1 MINLKS
7 FGAVGDGVTDDTAA
21 INAWLAAADATNG
34 TAYAETGVYMHTGFV
49 VPRDVSVEGE
59 SRNGTIFKMMDGVDS
74 PYNIQIGGPRVHL
87 KNFTVDGNRD
97 NNTIGD
103 GINSVT
109 SGTYFGRIDNIY
121 VKTCPGTGFHLF
133 LSHSTLFLNNSCDR
147 CNISCIVERSIAIT
161 LDTVDFSR
169 FIECGLWIKGTP
181 ARSVVMVK
189 NVYQEAVN
197 ETLVD
202 APFIKIT
209 SARKED
215 VINIS
220 GIYMNGKSDLGVS
233 AIGILIEIPIF
244 INNIHIDTIH
254 MKSMATPVK
263 YVGVTPTK
271 IGEVSILNV
280 SLLDGTPNIVRQY
293 GVITDDSYRIDFLTE
308 QLDLT
313 IPNNSIVYPIRNGGP
328 MRINSIDEM
337 VTTHLNTIGTGT
349 VNVGTDDD
357 PAAFGFITNTNNTPK
372 LTVTAKEQELS
383 VNYAENSYNCLVLTV
398 KDKME
403 FTGKVAYKITGMV
416 Y

>member
-21 INAWLAAADATNG
+21 IEAWLAAADENNG
-34 TAYAETGVYMHTGFV
+34 TAYAETGTYMHTGFV
-49 VPRDVSVEGE
+49 VPRDVSIQGE
-59 SRNGTIFKMMDGVDS
+59 SRNGTIFKMMNGVDS
-74 PYNIQIGGPRVHL
+74 PYNIQIGGPRINL
-87 KNFTVDGNRD
+87 KDFTVDGNKD

-103 GINSVT
+103 GINSVIT
-109 SGTYFGRIDNIY
+109 GTHFGRIDNVY
-121 VKTCPGTGFHLF
+121 VKNCPGTGFHLF
-133 LSHSTLFLNNSCDR
+133 RSHNTLFLNNSCDR

-161 LDTVDFSR
+161 LDTVDLSR
-169 FIECGLWIKGTP
+169 FVECGLWLKGAP
-181 ARSVVMVK
+181 ARAVVMVK
-189 NVYQEAVN
+189 NVYQEAVE

-209 SARKED
+209 HARKED

-220 GIYMNGKSDLGVS
+220 GMYMNGRTDLGVS
-233 AIGILIEIPIF
+233 AIGILIENPFF
-244 INNIHIDTIH
+244 IDNIHIDTMHI
-254 MKSMATPVK
+254 KSMTTPVK

-271 IGEVSILNV
+271 IGKVSILKAT
-280 SLLDGTPNIVRQY
+280 LLDGTPDIVRQY
-293 GVITDDSYRIDFLTE
+293 GVITDDSYRLDFLTE

-313 IPNNSIVYPIRNGGP
+313 LSDNSIVYPIRGGGP

-337 VTTHLNTIGTGT
+337 VTTHLNTIGNGT
-349 VNVGTDDD
+349 VNVGTDNN
-357 PAAFGFITNTNNTPK
+357 PTAFGFITNTNNTSK

-383 VNYAENSYNCLVLTV
+383 TNYTENNYNCLVLTV

-403 FTGKVAYKITGMV
+403 FTGTVAYKITGMV

>member
-49 VPRDVSVEGE
+49 VPRDVSIEGE
-59 SRNGTIFKMMDGVDS
+59 SRNGTIFKMINGVDS
-74 PYNIQIGGPRVHL
+74 PYNIQIGGPRINL

-109 SGTYFGRIDNIY
+109 SGTHFGRIDNVY
-121 VKTCPGTGFHLF
+121 VKNCPGTGFHLF
-133 LSHSTLFLNNSCDR
+133 LSHNTLFLNNSCDR

-169 FIECGLWIKGTP
+169 FIECGLWLKGTP
-181 ARSVVMVK
+181 ARAVVMVR
-189 NVYQEAVN
+189 NVYQEAVE
-197 ETLVD
+197 ETLID

-209 SARKED
+209 HARKED

-220 GIYMNGKSDLGVS
+220 GMYMNGRTDLGVS
-233 AIGILIEIPIF
+233 ATGILIENPFYID
-244 INNIHIDTIH
+244 NIHIDTMHI
-254 MKSMATPVK
+254 KSMTTPVK

-271 IGEVSILNV
+271 IGKVSILNV
-280 SLLDGTPNIVRQY
+280 TLLDGTPNIVRQY
-293 GVITDDSYRIDFLTE
+293 GVITEDSYRIDFLTE

-349 VNVGTDDD
+349 VNVGTDND
-357 PAAFGFITNTNNTPK
+357 PAAFGFITNINNTPK

-383 VNYAENSYNCLVLTV
+383 ANYVENSYNCLVLTV